1 MSGGGV
7 IRARVLGCGSSG
19 GVPRID
25 GDWGACDPDEPKNR
39 RSRCSILVE
48 RAETQDD
55 LETEAVTRVLVDTSP
70 DLRAQI
76 LAAGVTRIDAVAFT
90 HDHADQSHGI
100 DDLRALVYR
109 ARKQLPACM
118 NDFTDA
124 ALTARFGYIFETPD
138 GSSYPPLLDRR
149 VLAEGAGATIAGP
162 GGPLRLDSFTV
173 EHGAAPCSGF
183 RFGPL
188 IYTPDISGMP
198 DAAFKAI
205 EGARV
210 WIVDALRETPHP
222 THAHLAASLEW
233 LKRAEVAQGVLTNMH
248 IDLDYLTVLARCPE
262 GVRPAYDQMRL
273 TMDEARGEV
282 LAMDPV

>member
-1 MSGGGV
+1 MSGEAV
-7 IRARVLGCGSSG
+7 IRARILGCGSSG

-25 GDWGACDPDEPKNR
+25 GDWGACDPAEPKNR

-48 RAETQDD
+48 RAENEEK
-55 LETEAVTRVLVDTSP
+55 LETDAVTRALVDTSP

-76 LAAGVTRIDAVAFT
+76 LAAGVTRLDAVAFT

-109 ARKQLPACM
+109 ARAPLPAYM
-118 NDFTDA
+118 NGFTDA
-124 ALTARFGYIFETPD
+124 ALIARFGYIFQTPE
-138 GSSYPPLLDRR
+138 GSSYPPLLDRK
-149 VLAEGAGATIAGP
+149 VMADGGGATIDGP

-173 EHGAAPCSGF
+173 DHGPVPCSGF

-188 IYTPDISGMP
+188 VYTPDISAMP
-198 DAAFKAI
+198 DAAFAAI

-222 THAHLAASLEW
+222 THAHLDESLGW
-233 LKRAEVAQGVLTNMH
+233 LARANIAQGVLTNMH
-248 IDLDYLTVLARCPE
+248 IDLDYRTLLARCPD
-262 GVRPAYDQMRL
+262 GVRPAYDQMSV
-273 TMDEARGEV
+273 TVGESDGSV
-282 LAMDPV
+282 LAMDPA